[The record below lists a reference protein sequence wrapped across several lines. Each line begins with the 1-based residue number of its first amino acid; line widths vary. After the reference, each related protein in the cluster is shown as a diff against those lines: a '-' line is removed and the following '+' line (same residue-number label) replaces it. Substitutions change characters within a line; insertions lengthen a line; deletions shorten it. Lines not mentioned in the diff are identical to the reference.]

1 MPSFE
6 KIEVRLLLINLLTKM
21 MFCLWQTRLS
31 AVLAGQA
38 AAAIANL
45 DIVENENIPDQARVK
60 GELLREKIRALDLPA
75 IGEVRGI
82 GMINGVQLVKNRE
95 TREKFEANAGF
106 AKRVSYLGWENGLI
120 LRPLID
126 DGLQIS
132 PSVVITEKQF
142 DELVAKLGASIDQ
155 AYQEYCSK

>member
-1 MPSFE
+1 MPFLGILLEIFDLRVLTYYRRSFGTWGKE
-6 KIEVRLLLINLLTKM
+6 KESCT
-21 MFCLWQTRLS
+21 FEC
-31 AVLAGQA
+31 
-38 AAAIANL
+38 
-45 DIVENENIPDQARVK
+45 VK
-60 GELLREKIRALDLPA
+60 
-75 IGEVRGI
+75 
-82 GMINGVQLVKNRE
+82 
-95 TREKFEANAGF
+95 AGF